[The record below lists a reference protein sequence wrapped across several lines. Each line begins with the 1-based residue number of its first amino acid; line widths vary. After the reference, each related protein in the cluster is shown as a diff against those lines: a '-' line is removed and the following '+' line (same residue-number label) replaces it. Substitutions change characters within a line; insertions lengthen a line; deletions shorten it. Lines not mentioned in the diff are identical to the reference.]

1 MKKMLFFQIVLLFLA
16 GIAYG
21 GPTAGEILQK
31 ADTFRGFGENGF
43 SFDLMIISHRP
54 HKKPSKNRLIVN
66 VKSQKS
72 LVKFLAPK
80 RVKGRAMLFEGRNL
94 WLKIPRTRKVIRISP
109 AQRLMGEASNGDVA
123 ATNFSLDYK
132 PVLVGEEEVE
142 GALCFHLTLTA
153 VDRRGPYH
161 KIEYWVIKETGKP
174 FKSMHYSVSEKLLKV
189 VYYKSFEKL
198 NGQEKISR
206 LLLINPLVKG
216 NYTWMIYKNYQR
228 EDLGEHLFRKEN
240 LNRL

>member
-1 MKKMLFFQIVLLFLA
+1 
-16 GIAYG
+16 
-21 GPTAGEILQK
+21 
-31 ADTFRGFGENGF
+31 
-43 SFDLMIISHRP
+43 
-54 HKKPSKNRLIVN
+54 
-66 VKSQKS
+66 
-72 LVKFLAPK
+72 
-80 RVKGRAMLFEGRNL
+80 MLFEGRNL

-153 VDRRGPYH
+153 VDRRVTYH